1 MIRKGMKRAFRR
13 GVQHYVQQSL
23 PAIACRLMIK
33 QFIDSELCGI
43 EKIEDR
49 PCNRGIFKT
58 PLQGL
63 SSYLSRKRH
72 KKIFPLSSLKNGLS
86 LQFLLK
92 RQGQT
97 LSNGLFIAP
106 CQTLSSYLLYEL
118 LQIFLVESSQRKFE
132 YTRFALFG
140 RIIEYD
146 RIAVDMRL
154 KHIQAVGRIRVRYDI
169 EKSHC
174 RDFGCGSINK
184 DMPANPRPRL

>member
-1 MIRKGMKRAFRR
+1 M
-13 GVQHYVQQSL
+13 
-23 PAIACRLMIK
+23 
-33 QFIDSELCGI
+33 
-43 EKIEDR
+43 
-49 PCNRGIFKT
+49 
-58 PLQGL
+58 
-63 SSYLSRKRH
+63 
-72 KKIFPLSSLKNGLS
+72 S

-92 RQGQT
+92 QQGQT

-118 LQIFLVESSQRKFE
+118 LQIFLVEPRLREFE

-174 RDFGCGSINK
+174 RAFGCWVNQQRHASKSSSPSLESHGYSLRWVYIQGKGVSEFYGCWIVFFADNDK
-184 DMPANPRPRL
+184 CHCTIIVITYGFGDIGKIHVVSCFRACHSFDFRRFSFHIS